1 MAVRRIFV
9 VWDHPLFHESVRR
22 LLDRPGIEWVGAASD
37 RERAHS
43 QIAQLQPDTVLIE
56 EPEGDAASEAI
67 SILGAGSS
75 DLRVIRLSLADN
87 ELTVYDRKQRRIVE
101 PEDLLT
107 MIERG

>member
-1 MAVRRIFV
+1 MFQVIAAADGQADV
-9 VWDHPLFHESVRR
+9 
-22 LLDRPGIEWVGAASD
+22 IE
-37 RERAHS
+37 
-43 QIAQLQPDTVLIE
+43 PDTVLIE

-67 SILGAGSS
+67 SILGEGSS

-101 PEDLLT
+101 PEDLLS